1 MTIPRG
7 NPLKSPLRTLFV
19 ICVLLLTPMNVF
31 AESGQKQ
38 LLIGLIPE
46 MNVFKQMER
55 FKPLAEYLSK
65 KTGVKVNITILSRY
79 GNIIER
85 FQTEK
90 MDGAFFGSFTGALAI
105 QKLGVTPIARPINL
119 DGSSTY
125 HGYLFVRKDSGIKN
139 VKDMRGKKMAFVEK
153 ATTAGYVFPIAYF
166 KEHGV
171 PDINTFFSE
180 YYFTGSHDAAIF
192 AVLDKK
198 ADIGAAKHSIYDR
211 VRLAD
216 PRVDKELVILAESAK
231 VPSNGL
237 CVRKG
242 LDRGLKEK
250 LKKTLLNL
258 DKDPEGKVVLQ
269 KFGAIKFTETTVADY
284 KPVFDLASKA
294 GIDIR
299 TYDYKNE

>member
-1 MTIPRG
+1 MKKIARSFFLLALMLVIPISL
-7 NPLKSPLRTLFV
+7 PSAAA
-19 ICVLLLTPMNVF
+19 
-31 AESGQKQ
+31 AEQKEI
-38 LLIGLIPE
+38 LIGLIPE

-55 FKPLAEYLSK
+55 FKPLAEYLTK

-85 FQTEK
+85 FQSEK

-105 QKLGVTPIARPINL
+105 QKLGVQPIVRPINL
-119 DGSSTY
+119 DGSTTY
-125 HGYLFVRKDSGIKN
+125 HGYLFVRKDSGIKS
-139 VKDMRGKKMAFVEK
+139 VKDMKGKKMAFVEK
-153 ATTAGYVFPIAYF
+153 ATTAGYIFPIAYF

-171 PDINTFFSE
+171 TNIDTYFSD
-180 YYFTGSHDAAIF
+180 YYFAGSHDATIA

-211 VRLAD
+211 IRISD
-216 PRVDKELVILAESAK
+216 PRVDKDLLILAESAK

-242 LDRGLKEK
+242 LSQNIVNKLKEA
-250 LKKTLLNL
+250 LLNL
-258 DKDPEGKVVLQ
+258 DGSPEGRIVLE
-269 KFGAIKFTETTVADY
+269 KFGARKFIVTTAHDY
-284 KPVFDLASKA
+284 DPVFELTKQA
-294 GIDIR
+294 GINIK